1 MPNLRSVFTNMSA
14 PMPLRRRLYLVF
26 RNDLH
31 QDPKAAIEEA
41 RAKAPL
47 KPGDWG
53 CPPENPLDGWVR
65 AKKPDRSWGAGEFR
79 YTVRDEVLMVIHPEG
94 EGSKAESL
102 FWGKMKTGQR
112 CRGHPGA
119 PGC

>member
-47 KPGDWG
+47 KPGGLGVSPREPFGRVGGSEEAGSFMG
-53 CPPENPLDGWVR
+53 CGGIPVHG
-65 AKKPDRSWGAGEFR
+65 
-79 YTVRDEVLMVIHPEG
+79 
-94 EGSKAESL
+94 
-102 FWGKMKTGQR
+102 
-112 CRGHPGA
+112 PG
-119 PGC
+119 